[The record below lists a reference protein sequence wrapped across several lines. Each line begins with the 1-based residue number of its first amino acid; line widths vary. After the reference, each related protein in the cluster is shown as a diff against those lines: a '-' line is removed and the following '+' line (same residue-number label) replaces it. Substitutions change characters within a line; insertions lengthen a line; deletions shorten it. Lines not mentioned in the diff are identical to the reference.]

1 MSYFLAKPGP
11 TSHHGTT
18 KDVREQAEQVFHERF
33 PDGRFLRGYVSYTS
47 YYNTAMGIC
56 FVEMSTSRLGGGPK
70 AVWPF
75 SKSIDDAFGGKSYGC
90 FQEITDKGEDR
101 PRRTIA
107 GCNIDLPGQETMACK
122 SEQEFDALAL
132 KYFGIAP

>member
-1 MSYFLAKPGP
+1 
-11 TSHHGTT
+11 
-18 KDVREQAEQVFHERF
+18 
-33 PDGRFLRGYVSYTS
+33 
-47 YYNTAMGIC
+47 MGIC
-56 FVEMSTSRLGGGPK
+56 FVEMSTSKLGGEPK

-75 SKSIDDAFGGKSYGC
+75 SKSIDDAFGGKSYGW
-90 FQEITDKGEDR
+90 FQETTEKGEGP
-101 PRRTIA
+101 PRRTTT